1 MEGLCTTEKP
11 RILERDIKRQ
21 IKDYL
26 RVAGWMC
33 WSNLQ
38 GLGCRKGLPDITAV
52 RDGVVLFIEAKRS
65 GGKQSPD
72 QIQFQKDIEQHGG
85 YYVLARSFEDV
96 AREVER
102 ITGERSIL
110 F

>member
-1 MEGLCTTEKP
+1 MEGLQCTEKP

-26 RVAGWMC
+26 RISGWMC

-85 YYVLARSFEDV
+85 HYVLARSFEDV
-96 AREVER
+96 EHAIER
-102 ITGERSIL
+102 ITGEKSVL